1 MSFSQVN
8 AFENAV
14 CETAAI
20 LFRPECVDKKATI
33 NMRDEK

>member
-1 MSFSQVN
+1 MSFIQEN

-20 LFRPECVDKKATI
+20 LFRPECVDKDATI
-33 NMRDEK
+33 NMHVEK